1 MANSKA
7 LTIVVERLVERSLFK
22 KDSGEEKVRQ
32 REVALPMQVFE
43 IGGGDT
49 LYDRKIVA
57 IARDRC
63 IECALRGKYATNAR
77 KRLYDY
83 T

>member
-1 MANSKA
+1 
-7 LTIVVERLVERSLFK
+7 
-22 KDSGEEKVRQ
+22 
-32 REVALPMQVFE
+32 MQVFE